1 MRIRHAYTAIVPAG
15 LLGCAPSVSR
25 SLVLATLNFPPALGG
40 IEHLCAEL
48 ARALSGLGIA
58 VHVVAPGQPG
68 DAIVDAALPFP
79 VTRYPS
85 GPVRVVNLTR
95 ALLPLLRAA
104 PSWVLFAQWTAATPF
119 ALLRLLGPRTTR
131 LATIAHGK
139 EYLTA
144 ERGWRSTW
152 AWSAQR
158 RAVLSQLAMVLAVS
172 DYTAKHARAS
182 GARSVRI
189 THPGVDAEHFSPR
202 ATSRI
207 TRAELAGP
215 NADGPVLLS
224 VARLVPRKG
233 VDTLISALPEVI
245 ALHPGLRYVVVGDG
259 PDRDRLS
266 ALATA
271 QGVAAHVR
279 IVSGVSNDELPAYY
293 AGADLFVMAA
303 RELPGVGDA
312 EGFGMTLLE
321 AQACGTPVIAAQSGG
336 MPDALRAG
344 ETGLL
349 VAQDDPRALGAAVIE
364 LLADPPRL
372 RAMAEA
378 ARAYA
383 LSMSWRAMA
392 RGVIEALDLQLG

>member
-1 MRIRHAYTAIVPAG
+1 M
-15 LLGCAPSVSR
+15 
-25 SLVLATLNFPPALGG
+25 
-40 IEHLCAEL
+40 
-48 ARALSGLGIA
+48 
-58 VHVVAPGQPG
+58 
-68 DAIVDAALPFP
+68 
-79 VTRYPS
+79 
-85 GPVRVVNLTR
+85 
-95 ALLPLLRAA
+95 
-104 PSWVLFAQWTAATPF
+104 
-119 ALLRLLGPRTTR
+119 
-131 LATIAHGK
+131 
-139 EYLTA
+139 
-144 ERGWRSTW
+144 
-152 AWSAQR
+152 
-158 RAVLSQLAMVLAVS
+158 
-172 DYTAKHARAS
+172 
-182 GARSVRI
+182 
-189 THPGVDAEHFSPR
+189 
-202 ATSRI
+202 
-207 TRAELAGP
+207 
-215 NADGPVLLS
+215 
-224 VARLVPRKG
+224 
-233 VDTLISALPEVI
+233 
-245 ALHPGLRYVVVGDG
+245 
-259 PDRDRLS
+259 
-266 ALATA
+266 
-271 QGVAAHVR
+271 R